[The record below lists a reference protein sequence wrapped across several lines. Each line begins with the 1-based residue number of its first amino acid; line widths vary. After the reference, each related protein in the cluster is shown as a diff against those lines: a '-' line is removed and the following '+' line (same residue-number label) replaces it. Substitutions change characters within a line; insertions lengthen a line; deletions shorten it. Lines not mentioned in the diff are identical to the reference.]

1 METPSTASPTETGS
15 AKDYIGA
22 FANAVALFGTPA
34 AGGDIFSHMPS
45 LLVANFDAVRS
56 ELWLWDESSSS
67 AYLTNAAG
75 REGSHRRDFS
85 TSGVGAIGKAVG
97 SQKPLYNAPLVT
109 AGDDDREFAIRTGLT
124 HVSAY
129 PLIARGRFIGV
140 SANYT
145 LQPVDKDLLQWWE
158 LCAQIGAAS
167 LQQVLTD
174 RENQKTI
181 SQLALLFEATR
192 LLNSTLDLAELLEL
206 ILKIARTEVKA
217 DRGSVFLVDGKNR
230 ELWSI
235 VAQGLDHQEIRLPF
249 GRGVAGRVA
258 VTGETINVQDA
269 YELDYFERSF
279 DQRTGY
285 RTKSLLCLP
294 IRHSAGHIVGVIQL
308 LNQQTSGQFT
318 KEDEEFLAKLSGHM
332 AMALENARMH
342 RDALEKQRSNRE
354 LEMARGIQRSLLP
367 EAPPVIPGYDLAV
380 ASEPCADAGGDY
392 YDFLTLGPQT
402 MLLVLADVEGK
413 GVASALAMSN
423 LQASLRALV
432 MHLHSLEVVML
443 SLNEMIL
450 NDSRSKKFLSI
461 FLGLVDTRRNVLH
474 FINAGHV
481 PPLLINGQTGQSSKL
496 ASGGSAI
503 GLLPGVEYAKG
514 TAKLETSDVLVCC
527 SDGVVDATSRQ
538 GETFGADRLGACVAA
553 HREQRAESIIASVQ
567 KELNNFAAGGTHV
580 DDKVLVVMKV
590 TKERAE

>member
-1 METPSTASPTETGS
+1 
-15 AKDYIGA
+15 
-22 FANAVALFGTPA
+22 
-34 AGGDIFSHMPS
+34 
-45 LLVANFDAVRS
+45 
-56 ELWLWDESSSS
+56 
-67 AYLTNAAG
+67 
-75 REGSHRRDFS
+75 
-85 TSGVGAIGKAVG
+85 
-97 SQKPLYNAPLVT
+97 

-129 PLIARGRFIGV
+129 PLIARGKFIGI
-140 SANYT
+140 SANYS

-167 LQQVLTD
+167 LQQVLAD

-230 ELWSI
+230 QLWSI

-258 VTGETINVQDA
+258 VTGETVNVKDA

-308 LNQQTSGQFT
+308 LNQQTTGGFT
-318 KEDEEFLAKLSGHM
+318 PEDEEFLAKLSGHM

-342 RDALEKQRSNRE
+342 RDALEKQRLDRE

-380 ASEPCADAGGDY
+380 SSEPCQEAGGDY

-402 MLLVLADVEGK
+402 LLLVLADVEGK

-461 FLGLVDTRRNVLH
+461 FLGLIDTRRNVLH

-481 PPLLINGQTGQSSKL
+481 PPMLISGETGLSSKL
-496 ASGGSAI
+496 AAGGMAV
-503 GLLPGVEYAKG
+503 GLLPGVEYARG
-514 TAKLETSDVLVCC
+514 TSKLEAGDVLVCC
-527 SDGVVDATSRQ
+527 SDGVVQAAN
-538 GETFGADRLGACVAA
+538 GEGDPYGADRLAACVAGQ
-553 HREQRAESIIASVQ
+553 RDKRAEAIIESVQ
-567 KELNNFAAGGTHV
+567 ADLKRFTAGATQA
-580 DDKVLVVMKV
+580 DDKVLVVLKV
-590 TKERAE
+590 TKERAAG